1 MAASRKI
8 RKGGNAK
15 LDWVSCDGCGR
26 WELFDNCKDELGLDG
41 FDVERISKVTLSCRM
56 CKVECRI
63 DKLEVVVKEVKDRV
77 ESVSDRLGKLELSN
91 RTTESVSKLEC
102 RIKELSEEEECK
114 VAEVNTRVDEV
125 EHKLGEVASQIVVGE
140 IRIEDELR
148 RIVNITSDAE
158 SRVTAVELRMSEMA
172 QEWPTPAE
180 SKKVEQQNK
189 QTSEPRDKKVRFV
202 SFSEKFKDKPK
213 DTVLVLGD
221 SMVRGMGSCL
231 ERDSGGEGG
240 MYRKLSYGGA
250 RIEDIDSKL
259 GVIGDKP
266 ESHVVIVVGTN
277 NLKKDGTELIMARFR
292 SLISELRKYRYRKVS
307 FVGIL
312 RRTDVSS
319 YIDSKRLSLNLRLQR
334 LCVENEYG
342 YVERDL
348 VSEHLDRDGLH
359 LNAEGQDVVARTIF
373 RHCKQFLN

>member
-1 MAASRKI
+1 M
-8 RKGGNAK
+8 
-15 LDWVSCDGCGR
+15 
-26 WELFDNCKDELGLDG
+26 E
-41 FDVERISKVTLSCRM
+41 
-56 CKVECRI
+56 
-63 DKLEVVVKEVKDRV
+63 
-77 ESVSDRLGKLELSN
+77 
-91 RTTESVSKLEC
+91 SKLEC
-102 RIKELSEEEECK
+102 RIKELSDEEERK
-114 VAEVNTRVDEV
+114 VVEVKTRLDEV

-140 IRIEDELR
+140 IRFEDELR
-148 RIVNITSDAE
+148 KIVSVTSDAE
-158 SRVTAVELRMSEMA
+158 SRVTAVELRVSEMA

-180 SKKVEQQNK
+180 SKKMEQQNK
-189 QTSEPRDKKVRFV
+189 QMREPRDKKVRFV

-221 SMVRGMGSCL
+221 SMVRGMGSCM

-266 ESHVVIVVGTN
+266 ESHMVIVVGTN

-319 YIDSKRLSLNLRLQR
+319 YIDSKRLGINLRLQR

-342 YVERDL
+342 YVERDI
-348 VSEHLDRDGLH
+348 VSGQLDRDGLH